1 MSKFFWIFYVGGGAK
16 RGYPGFESGLRR
28 AQMVGLSVAIVEIDK
43 NNYIRKERRVIGA
56 EVRV

>member
-1 MSKFFWIFYVGGGAK
+1 MLGAK
-16 RGYPGFESGLRR
+16 RGYPGFENGLRR